1 MTVIFSG
8 MCDLKMITPTAH
20 GHFSFTFRENFSVL
34 YGVEQKKVMTKE
46 IIFYVSTS
54 PLKPKVLL
62 LIVKPIPKIYRL
74 SVNKG

>member
-34 YGVEQKKVMTKE
+34 YGVEEKKVMTKE
-46 IIFYVSTS
+46 IIFYV
-54 PLKPKVLL
+54 KPF
-62 LIVKPIPKIYRL
+62 PTQT
-74 SVNKG
+74 KGAFTNRKAHSQNLQAFSE